1 MFELAGIVA
10 IMLLYV
16 LRLCYKHQKAENDWK
31 RIDKDWRPSAA
42 SRRSTNEF
50 EGKS

>member
-16 LRLCYKHQKAENDWK
+16 VHLLIKSTREK
-31 RIDKDWRPSAA
+31 RQWSHIDKDWRPAA
-42 SRRSTNEF
+42 AARRSTNEF